1 MKEESKPE
9 IETESATETVTE
21 TAPEPESK
29 PIDPETGEV
38 IDIDLNDPAAED
50 AAVKIQVKRP
60 SINKISR
67 MRFLYHSSITSG
79 KSLKTFLFFFIF
91 HLRQLFVV
99 IKSGQKCLPGLK

>member
-1 MKEESKPE
+1 MRKDMKEESKPE
-9 IETESATETVTE
+9 IQTESATETVTE

-50 AAVKIQVKRP
+50 AAVRIQVKRP

-67 MRFLYHSSITSG
+67 MRFLYHFRITSG
-79 KSLKTFLFFFIF
+79 KSFKAQFFSFFILF
-91 HLRQLFVV
+91 HF
-99 IKSGQKCLPGLK
+99 SS